1 MKINE
6 KTLIRFSTSSTPSD
20 REGWL
25 YKRGEVNKSFQRR
38 WFVLKGNLLFYFE
51 KQGDKEPIGVIILEG
66 CTIEL
71 AEEETEVFAFKV
83 MFHSGGRPG
92 RVYTL
97 GSQTQDDM
105 EAWMKLLACSSY
117 DYMKLMVV
125 ELQQQ
130 LAELEENER
139 QAAAQRGAE
148 DDRQP
153 PKAPPRTNR
162 HNPFNDAGHATG
174 RGPSKRRWAELHAQ
188 HGVKILADRAVW
200 REAKEASH
208 TIEMKDDQLLVTV

>member
-92 RVYTL
+92 RVYVL

-148 DDRQP
+148 EDRLP

-162 HNPFNDAGHATG
+162 HNPFNDAGQATG
-174 RGPSKRRWAELHAQ
+174 RGSSKRRWVELHAQ

-208 TIEMKDDQLLVTV
+208 TIEMKDDQLLVTL

>member
-1 MKINE
+1 
-6 KTLIRFSTSSTPSD
+6 
-20 REGWL
+20 
-25 YKRGEVNKSFQRR
+25 
-38 WFVLKGNLLFYFE
+38 
-51 KQGDKEPIGVIILEG
+51 
-66 CTIEL
+66 
-71 AEEETEVFAFKV
+71 

-139 QAAAQRGAE
+139 QAAAQRGNCSIYSSTS
-148 DDRQP
+148 DTNYYGG
-153 PKAPPRTNR
+153 PK
-162 HNPFNDAGHATG
+162 
-174 RGPSKRRWAELHAQ
+174 
-188 HGVKILADRAVW
+188 
-200 REAKEASH
+200 
-208 TIEMKDDQLLVTV
+208 